1 MTVKLVT
8 KNIYDAIEQGDLESL
23 KQHLEQESY
32 PRDTKDKLFVV
43 CVQSGHLPLVKFMH
57 EEKIADINFPEHPV
71 GLSEAL
77 IAEHYD
83 IIDYF
88 LKQGANLDK
97 VCDMAQCSVMTGNIQ
112 TVDHLRNIL
121 TRYGCDFRSE
131 DINCFMR
138 SAASQNNVPMVHYLV
153 EYQGHTPYTP
163 EAEKK
168 DILEKA
174 RINKKSEIIEYFADL
189 DTVESIARGDL
200 ECPARPEFQTIDDL
214 HIERVN
220 YDAKGMSGS
229 GFAAMA
235 LSRRFSD
242 VMQCHRS
249 QDGRLLTT
257 QDLKKWGL
265 LSMPNEHLLSLTGQL
280 KTIFNAQYWP
290 LKNPNVIEHFD
301 NLFNGLSPENQK
313 HVQADYKIAR
323 TEMQIANISASRPA
337 PRLKRRI
344 KQKGRTL

>member
-1 MTVKLVT
+1 MAVKIVT
-8 KNIYDAIEQGDLESL
+8 QNIYDAIEQGDLEAL
-23 KQHLEQESY
+23 KHHLEQESY
-32 PRDTKDKLFVV
+32 PRDTKDKLFVF
-43 CVQSGHLPLVKFMH
+43 CVKSGHLPLVKFMH

-71 GLSEAL
+71 GLSDAL

-97 VCDMAQCSVMTGNIQ
+97 VCDMAQGSVMTGNIQ

-121 TRYGCDFRSE
+121 TRYGDDVVE
-131 DINCFMR
+131 KDIHEFVKY
-138 SAASQNNVPMVHYLV
+138 AASQNNVLMIHYLI
-153 EYQGHTPYTP
+153 EYQGYAPQ
-163 EAEKK
+163 EQK
-168 DILEKA
+168 DILETA
-174 RINKKSEIIEYFADL
+174 RINKKSEVIEYFADL

-200 ECPARPEFQTIDDL
+200 ECPARPKFQTIDDL

-220 YDAKGMSGS
+220 YDAKGMPGS

-313 HVQADYKIAR
+313 HVQADYKMAR
-323 TEMQIANISASRPA
+323 AEMQIANISASRPA